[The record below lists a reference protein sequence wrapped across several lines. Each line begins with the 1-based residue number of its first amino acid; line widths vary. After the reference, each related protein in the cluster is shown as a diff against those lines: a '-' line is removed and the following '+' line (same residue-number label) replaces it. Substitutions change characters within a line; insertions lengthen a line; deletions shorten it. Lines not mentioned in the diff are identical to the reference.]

1 MATRTYLTQRMSKL
15 YKTIYSGAERGVVVV
30 APSQSLI
37 ICSQKKYFFLDDA
50 LSARP
55 YRWPIKRFRD
65 IIHVGLNTLSRVYKG
80 SETTLSIKE
89 SMWFISRFDSLT
101 TTKTIDMKKNIIL
114 TAKIIPVVL
123 IMWVITSIL
132 QTHG

>member
-1 MATRTYLTQRMSKL
+1 MQQLR
-15 YKTIYSGAERGVVVV
+15 YKTTIIGSKGKASRSPYTASILNNYLFTGTMCFSG
-30 APSQSLI
+30 
-37 ICSQKKYFFLDDA
+37 DA